1 MMRLT
6 SQAKHYNIHATD
18 GELGKIKDFYF
29 DDHNWEIRYA
39 IVDTRKWLPGRKVL
53 LSPNAFFEVDEA
65 NESVNVEYDK
75 LMIRNSP
82 PVPENE
88 DLTKDKEN
96 HLINYFGWNSY
107 TDNALPHAGRGLLGT
122 FPVTGVE
129 NGPPPEEPH
138 LDRNEGYHEQDNYLR
153 SEDETIDF
161 KVHAKDGKI
170 GRIAD
175 MIYDTSKWKIE
186 YIVVRSS
193 RSIVE
198 NEFYIFHTRQINTA
212 DWFEKDLYIN
222 DSIAGILNNKPFHQK
237 DEILMSFN

>member
-6 SQAKHYNIHATD
+6 SQLKQFNIHATD

-29 DDHNWEIRYA
+29 DDRNWEIRYA

-53 LSPNAFFEVDEA
+53 LSPNSFIEVDET
-65 NESVNVEYDK
+65 NESVNVEFDK

-96 HLINYFGWNSY
+96 HLIDYFGWNSY
-107 TDNALPHAGRGLLGT
+107 TDNALPHAERGLLGT
-122 FPVTGVE
+122 FPIIGLE
-129 NGPPPEEPH
+129 NERPPEEPH
-138 LDRNEGYHEQDNYLR
+138 LNRNGRYHEHDNYLR
-153 SEDETIDF
+153 SEEETNDF

-170 GRIAD
+170 GRIVD
-175 MIYDTSKWKIE
+175 MIYDTSQWIIE

-193 RSIVE
+193 KSIVE
-198 NEFYIFHTRQINTA
+198 NEFYIFHTRQINTV

-222 DSIAGILNNKPFHQK
+222 DSLEGILNNKPFQQK
-237 DEILMSFN
+237 EEILVSFE